1 MRYKRP
7 RNAGGWGAI
16 SYSLLK
22 SLRAGGLRPMMQALL
37 TRNTCKSCA
46 LGMGGQKGGLRD
58 EKGHFP
64 AVCNK
69 SVVAQASDMQ
79 KAIPSKFFKQNNI
92 AALSTWSAFQ
102 LERAGRLVNPM
113 LCEPESSYYKEI
125 SWEYALER
133 IADQLKS
140 TEPENSFFYAS
151 G

>member
-16 SYSLLK
+16 LYSVLK
-22 SLRAGGLRPMMQALL
+22 SLKVGGLWPMIQALL
-37 TRNTCKSCA
+37 TRNSCKSCA

-69 SVVAQASDMQ
+69 AVVAQASDMQ
-79 KAIPSKFFKQNNI
+79 KAVSSEFFQQNNI
-92 AALSTWSAFQ
+92 DALSTWSSFK

-113 LCEPESSYYKEI
+113 LCEPESSFCKVGY
-125 SWEYALER
+125 
-133 IADQLKS
+133 
-140 TEPENSFFYAS
+140 SFCS
-151 G
+151 SILP